1 MNFNLK
7 FVLGLKVNTYTDSGF
22 YMFSKTG
29 EDSSYPKYIKQ
40 INGNDAYINRVPVFK
55 ENNPKRSK
63 SKKLNFEL

>member
-7 FVLGLKVNTYTDSGF
+7 FVLSIKVNAHTDSGF
-22 YMFSKTG
+22 CVFSKTG

-40 INGNDAYINRVPVFK
+40 INDNYAYINRSLVFK
-55 ENNPKRSK
+55 ESNPKRSK

>member
-1 MNFNLK
+1 
-7 FVLGLKVNTYTDSGF
+7 
-22 YMFSKTG
+22 MFSKTG